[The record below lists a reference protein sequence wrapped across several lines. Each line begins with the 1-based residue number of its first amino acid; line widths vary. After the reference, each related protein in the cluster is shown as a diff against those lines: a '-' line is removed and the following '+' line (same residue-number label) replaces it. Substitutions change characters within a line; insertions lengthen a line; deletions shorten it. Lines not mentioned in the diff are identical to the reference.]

1 MFSSRSPICF
11 SLDCDLSSGLSCSSP
26 VGGALLDI
34 SGLGYFSI
42 SSLVCLFADRL
53 FHPSTDNF
61 IVNGIL
67 LSLEI
72 FFASS
77 FGYRYIRLL
86 HIFFMQRSNSPILS
100 FRFPF
105 FSRQLSISEK
115 DSIFFPTSAICSSL
129 TPINSSSFLIGAL
142 FFQSF
147 SIIDHRR
154 SVNMASFSSDSMISF
169 HTHWFFAK
177 RTA

>member
-61 IVNGIL
+61 VVNGIL
-67 LSLEI
+67 LSLEVFLLLFLVIVIFVFFI
-72 FFASS
+72 FFSCSVPTRQSSPSGFRFSRDNSRYPKKILSS
-77 FGYRYIRLL
+77 FQPLRSARLSHRL
-86 HIFFMQRSNSPILS
+86 IPLASWLE
-100 FRFPF
+100 
-105 FSRQLSISEK
+105 L
-115 DSIFFPTSAICSSL
+115 CSSSL
-129 TPINSSSFLIGAL
+129 SA
-142 FFQSF
+142 
-147 SIIDHRR
+147 
-154 SVNMASFSSDSMISF
+154 
-169 HTHWFFAK
+169 
-177 RTA
+177 